1 MNKVL
6 VKKNFCWKNS
16 IILCLCSLQ
25 FSTQKVFIIFKRQWK
40 EYFISYK
47 THYFR
52 LHEIWTEKIKVV
64 TVCEICNA
72 LEAFVGRKSPGE
84 EYFSAPLF
92 CHLPSTC
99 FLFLHLL
106 LSPTKLLSGRPLF
119 KKSKQVSHTQGQ
131 YSNISPKNDM
141 HEKTPSHFETKLKEI
156 FHV

>member
-1 MNKVL
+1 MLFKGLFFSFSNL
-6 VKKNFCWKNS
+6 IWRLGEQS
-16 IILCLCSLQ
+16 ISQEKLLLEKFNYLLLCLCSLQ
-25 FSTQKVFIIFKRQWK
+25 FSTQKLFIIFKRQWK

-119 KKSKQVSHTQGQ
+119 KKYK
-131 YSNISPKNDM
+131 
-141 HEKTPSHFETKLKEI
+141 
-156 FHV
+156 